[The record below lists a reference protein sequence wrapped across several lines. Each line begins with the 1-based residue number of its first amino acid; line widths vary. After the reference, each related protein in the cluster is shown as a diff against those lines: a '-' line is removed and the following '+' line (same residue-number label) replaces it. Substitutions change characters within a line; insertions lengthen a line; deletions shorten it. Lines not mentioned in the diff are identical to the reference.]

1 MEEIK
6 ALLAEWKE
14 EEGTASAAG
23 VEKAYYIL
31 ELLIA
36 KVEQLDAQLNG

>member
-6 ALLAEWKE
+6 ALLAQWE
-14 EEGTASAAG
+14 EEVTASVAG
-23 VEKAYYIL
+23 VEKAYLIL
-31 ELLIA
+31 ELLTA

>member
-1 MEEIK
+1 MEEIRS
-6 ALLAEWKE
+6 LLAQWE
-14 EEGTASAAG
+14 EEGIASGAG
-23 VEKAYYIL
+23 VEKAYLIL

>member
-6 ALLAEWKE
+6 TLLAEWE
-14 EEGTASAAG
+14 AEGTASGAG
-23 VEKAYYIL
+23 VEKAYLIL
-31 ELLIA
+31 ELLTA

>member
-6 ALLAEWKE
+6 ALLAEWE
-14 EEGTASAAG
+14 IEGVASGAG
-23 VEKAYYIL
+23 VEKAYLIL

>member
-6 ALLAEWKE
+6 SLLAEWE
-14 EEGTASAAG
+14 EEGLASGANL
-23 VEKAYYIL
+23 ERAYLIL
-31 ELLIA
+31 ELLTA

>member
-6 ALLAEWKE
+6 VLLAEWE
-14 EEGTASAAG
+14 TEGIASGAG
-23 VEKAYYIL
+23 VEKAYLIL
-31 ELLIA
+31 ELLVA